1 VPFPSAFDNLVAG
14 VSADFNLEVDWH
26 VMPIELTRMEGISA
40 LDAVEALR
48 RVSFFAVLPLDE
60 LKILATHCVARRIL
74 QDEILVGEGD
84 PCEGLFVVQ
93 SGAIKLFKMAE
104 NGREQVL
111 VIERPGST
119 VGELSVFDGG
129 TFPASAVAAE
139 DSTLLFLPKREFLE
153 LCRRNSE
160 VAFAVIRSLAW
171 RFRYLTSLVEE
182 LSLKEVSHRLARFLR
197 DRALKLG
204 VRTRRGIEFPLEET
218 NQQIGAEIGTVR
230 DLVSRNLR
238 RFVDRGIIRLE
249 RRRVIVLDVA
259 ELEAQVS
266 GAKRGSA
273 G

>member
-1 VPFPSAFDNLVAG
+1 LHAVPVRLRMGA
-14 VSADFNLEVDWH
+14 VSALE
-26 VMPIELTRMEGISA
+26 PLET
-40 LDAVEALR
+40 LR
-48 RVSFFAVLPLDE
+48 RVSFFAVLPPED
-60 LKILATHCVARRIL
+60 LKSLAGHCVPRRL
-74 QDEILVGEGD
+74 LRDEILVSEGD

-104 NGREQVL
+104 NGREQIL
-111 VIERPGST
+111 VIERAGST

-153 LCRRNSE
+153 LCQRNSE

-197 DRALKLG
+197 DRALQLG

-218 NQQIGAEIGTVR
+218 NQEIGAEIGTVR

-238 RFVDRGIIRLE
+238 RFVDRGILRLE
-249 RRRVIVLDVA
+249 RRRVIVLDMG

-266 GAKRGSA
+266 GTKRASA

>member
-1 VPFPSAFDNLVAG
+1 MHAVPVRLRMGA
-14 VSADFNLEVDWH
+14 VSALE
-26 VMPIELTRMEGISA
+26 PLET
-40 LDAVEALR
+40 LR
-48 RVSFFAVLPLDE
+48 RVSFFAVLPPED
-60 LKILATHCVARRIL
+60 LKSLAGHCVPRRL
-74 QDEILVGEGD
+74 LRDEILVSEGD

-104 NGREQVL
+104 NGREQIL
-111 VIERPGST
+111 GIERAGST

-153 LCRRNSE
+153 LCQRNSE

-197 DRALKLG
+197 DRALQLG

-218 NQQIGAEIGTVR
+218 NQEIGAEIGTVR

-238 RFVDRGIIRLE
+238 RFVDRGILRLE
-249 RRRVIVLDVA
+249 RRRVIVLDMG

-266 GAKRGSA
+266 GTKRASA
-273 G
+273 GG

>member
-1 VPFPSAFDNLVAG
+1 MGA
-14 VSADFNLEVDWH
+14 VSALE
-26 VMPIELTRMEGISA
+26 PLET
-40 LDAVEALR
+40 LR
-48 RVSFFAVLPLDE
+48 RVSFFAVLPPED
-60 LKILATHCVARRIL
+60 LKSLAGHCVPRRL
-74 QDEILVGEGD
+74 LRDEILVSEGD

-104 NGREQVL
+104 NGREQIL
-111 VIERPGST
+111 GIERAGST

-153 LCRRNSE
+153 LCQRNSE

-197 DRALKLG
+197 DRALQLG

-218 NQQIGAEIGTVR
+218 NQEIGAEIGTVR

-238 RFVDRGIIRLE
+238 RFVDRGILRLE
-249 RRRVIVLDVA
+249 RRKVIVLDMG

-266 GAKRGSA
+266 GTKRASA

>member
-1 VPFPSAFDNLVAG
+1 
-14 VSADFNLEVDWH
+14 
-26 VMPIELTRMEGISA
+26 M
-40 LDAVEALR
+40 AVELKTMETAVLDPVETLR
-48 RVSFFAVLPLDE
+48 RVSFFTVLPTDE
-60 LKILATHCVARRIL
+60 LMVLAAHCAVRRIRK
-74 QDEILVGEGD
+74 DEILVAEGE

-93 SGAIKLFKMAE
+93 SGAIKLFKVAE

-111 VIERPGST
+111 VIERAGST
-119 VGELSVFDGG
+119 VGEFSVFDGG
-129 TFPASAVAAE
+129 TFPASALAAE

-197 DRALKLG
+197 ERALKLG

-218 NQQIGAEIGTVR
+218 NQEIGAEIGTVR

-249 RRRVIVLDVA
+249 RRKVIVLDIA
-259 ELEAQVS
+259 ELEAQAS
-266 GAKRGSA
+266 GAKRSTG
-273 G
+273 